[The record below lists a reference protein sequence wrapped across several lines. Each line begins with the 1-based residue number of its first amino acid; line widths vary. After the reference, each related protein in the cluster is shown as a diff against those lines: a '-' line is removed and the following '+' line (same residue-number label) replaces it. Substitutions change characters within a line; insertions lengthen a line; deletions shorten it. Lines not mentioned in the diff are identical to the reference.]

1 MYPTNSPPIIAP
13 NTTRLIGTYPENINK
28 NVNVKNPNVIPL
40 ILKIPDNE
48 IIANIA
54 IAVKYV
60 ASPEN
65 IFMRIVC
72 KAKGSVNVI

>member
-1 MYPTNSPPIIAP
+1 
-13 NTTRLIGTYPENINK
+13 
-28 NVNVKNPNVIPL
+28 
-40 ILKIPDNE
+40 
-48 IIANIA
+48 
-54 IAVKYV
+54 VKYV